1 MYPSLCAPSH
11 QLATSTGQLLK
22 PDVWMHEFFMDDAPC
37 MEEQLGWYETLIR
50 RAALEQAATVHFVQL
65 EGGRHDPRIGADGS
79 FNESAPDLEPQPA
92 TPLLRYN
99 GGWRGPVVQALT
111 LHYEGVGTEAFWTRD
126 ALNAVDHLPEWR
138 YEELFDTWHPNE
150 RMHRLVAD
158 LVAFYH
164 TRMLKMAVRELQGW
178 LSRGITLDVLVA
190 MYSEGSQSRFMAN
203 SLPTRAMDCDS
214 ILCNRST
221 PLYCASTYSPSIG
234 HRMEPNGG
242 WKLVEHEFERE
253 SEADYTYY
261 GWTDHKQVLKG
272 SGSDGPLLL
281 PYRSPAGVLV
291 LCETNVE
298 HGRFPQAASLDS
310 AGLDLR
316 VGGQPV
322 TELTEP
328 GEDMHLLG
336 GRCMA
341 KQCVVLRVPAG
352 EHDLQVT
359 VRQPNEHIY
368 LSHLIAL

>member
-1 MYPSLCAPSH
+1 
-11 QLATSTGQLLK
+11 
-22 PDVWMHEFFMDDAPC
+22 
-37 MEEQLGWYETLIR
+37 
-50 RAALEQAATVHFVQL
+50 
-65 EGGRHDPRIGADGS
+65 
-79 FNESAPDLEPQPA
+79 
-92 TPLLRYN
+92 
-99 GGWRGPVVQALT
+99 
-111 LHYEGVGTEAFWTRD
+111 
-126 ALNAVDHLPEWR
+126 
-138 YEELFDTWHPNE
+138 
-150 RMHRLVAD
+150 MHRLVAD